1 MGIARVSQTN
11 FNRGEIDPKLTARV
25 SLQSYGNSLKKARNV
40 VVNNQGSVERR
51 PGTFFRANLGATS
64 RLESFIFSESQEYI
78 FAFQNTA
85 LKIYS
90 TDGTLLQTITSC
102 PWTTSQLF
110 ELTMTNQG
118 DTMIV
123 CHSSFMPEVIKRTG
137 ATTFTKTTFAFDTSI
152 NGKRT
157 YQPYFKFADDT
168 ITLDPST
175 DSAGTNRTL
184 TASTSYFTS
193 DYVGTKILFN
203 DRTEATVT
211 GYTSATEV
219 TVTLEDDIEIELDED
234 PFATQQGSG
243 VVKVTHVA
251 HGLGTGMQVT
261 ISGAED
267 IFDVDGAGI
276 ASANLNANF
285 NITVVDDDHYEI
297 TAASGDTATESVDG
311 GGVRVIVK
319 SHGPTRNWKEQ
330 VFSTPNGFPKTVCF
344 HQQRLFFGG
353 VTNIP
358 DLLAGSKVSTFFN
371 FDVGDA
377 NDADSIQI
385 QIASDEINEIRHLR
399 SGKELE
405 ILTNTAEFYLKP
417 QVSKPLTP
425 TDIQIIKQSSN
436 GAQQK
441 AMPRFFDGSTM
452 YVQANGRTVREYLYN
467 SALEEF
473 SSTPISIE
481 ANHLISSPTDSAAI
495 TTMPTRTEQLYLL
508 VNDDGTI
515 AIFSSQRSEKIQGW
529 VQWNTEGNFESVAT
543 TSNNIYV
550 AVKRTISSTD
560 VYYLEQVSSTVFDI
574 PTDMTV
580 TQTLSGSYQPHG
592 TPLTNGTSSSSTG
605 FIADGFTVAPKV
617 GEKFQFGGSGTEHT
631 IQSAT
636 ATGSTGEYQIT
647 IDSAVSTSDGTAL
660 QFTQSKTWYLSNS
673 APDTRGLTVHATS
686 GTTEGG
692 NINYYG
698 SGTVGTDRYV
708 VFDNVASAIDVGLNY
723 TVEIDTLPV
732 DAVVESSGGK
742 APLTGFPRKISK
754 AIFELSNTYNL
765 QVNNNDVI
773 ITQVSDLNTSTTLPS
788 FTGKKD
794 VYFLGYDNE
803 PSMQI
808 RQNVPLPLRVLA
820 ITSEIYF

>member
-152 NGKRT
+152 NSKRT

-168 ITLDPST
+168 ITVDLNSF
-175 DSAGTNRTL
+175 SAGSGL
-184 TASTSYFTS
+184 TATASASYFTS
-193 DYVGTKILFN
+193 DYVGTKLLFN
-203 DRTEATVT
+203 DKIEASIT
-211 GYTSATEV
+211 GYTSATQV
-219 TVTLEDDIEIELDED
+219 TVTLNDDLQTELDED
-234 PFATQQGSG
+234 PFATTQGSG
-243 VVKVTHVA
+243 VVTVTHVA
-251 HGLGTGMQVT
+251 HGLSNSSSIN

-267 IFDVDGAGI
+267 IFDVDGAGL
-276 ASANLNANF
+276 ATANINGNF
-285 NITVVDDDHYEI
+285 TVTVIDDNHYQF
-297 TAASGDTATESVDG
+297 TAASGDSATESVDG

-319 SHGPTRNWKEQ
+319 SHAPTRNWKEQ

-358 DLLAGSKVSTFFN
+358 DLLAGSKVSLFFN
-371 FDVGDA
+371 FDVADA

-529 VQWNTEGNFESVAT
+529 VQWNTEGNFESIAT
-543 TSNNIYV
+543 TSSNIYV

-605 FIADGFTVAPKV
+605 FIADGFTVAPKT

-636 ATGSTGEYQIT
+636 ATGNTGEYQIT

-788 FTGKKD
+788 FTGKKN

>member
-64 RLESFIFSESQEYI
+64 RLETFIFSESQEYI

-90 TDGTLLQTITSC
+90 TAGTLLQTITSC

-168 ITLDPST
+168 VTLDVNT
-175 DSAGTNRTL
+175 ASAGTGVIID
-184 TASTSYFTS
+184 ASTSYFTS
-193 DYVGTKILFN
+193 DYVGTKLLFN
-203 DRTEATVT
+203 DKVEATITGFTNTSRVT
-211 GYTSATEV
+211 ATLNDDLEV
-219 TVTLEDDIEIELDED
+219 ELDED
-234 PFATQQGSG
+234 PFATQQGTG

-251 HGLGTGMQVT
+251 HGLSNGASVV

-267 IFDVDGAGI
+267 IFDVDGNGLAT
-276 ASANLNANF
+276 ANINGTF
-285 NITVVDDDHYEI
+285 TITVVDDDHYEF
-297 TAASGDTATESVDG
+297 TAGSSDTATESVDG
-311 GGVRVIVK
+311 GGVRVVIK
-319 SHGPTRNWKEQ
+319 SHAPTRNWKEQ
-330 VFSTPNGFPKTVCF
+330 VFSTTNGFPKTVCF

-358 DLLAGSKVSTFFN
+358 DLLAGSKVSLFFN
-371 FDVGDA
+371 FDVADA

-385 QIASDEINEIRHLR
+385 QIASDEINEIRHIR

-529 VQWNTEGNFESVAT
+529 VQWNTEGNFESIAT
-543 TSNNIYV
+543 TSSNIYV

-605 FIADGFTVAPKV
+605 FIADGFTVAPKI

-636 ATGSTGEYQIT
+636 ATGNTGEYQIT

-765 QVNNNDVI
+765 QVNDNDVI
-773 ITQVSDLNTSTTLPS
+773 ITEVSDLNTSTTLPS
-788 FTGKKD
+788 FTGKKN